1 MNTETRIVELIQD
14 RERKLKRCLT
24 DEEISTQCGIGISEI
39 RLLKSSH
46 INDIGC
52 IKISDISKVAQYFNV
67 PIEKFIFT
75 NDNTEENLAKK
86 YTSEEFKKLLG
97 KSKYKEEYY
106 SVDTLVERIGNMIDN
121 YENLTVGIK
130 QNFNVKDLK
139 ERVLV
144 RFSEKNHKIK
154 INNVL
159 LGSAIKANG
168 SNTDYEK
175 IYDSYCEAREK
186 ELVENADDVE
196 FLLNLVN
203 QYI

>member
-1 MNTETRIVELIQD
+1 MNTETKVIELIKD
-14 RERKLKRCLT
+14 RERKLRRDLT
-24 DEEISTQCGIGISEI
+24 DEEISTQSGVGISEI

-52 IKISDISKVAQYFNV
+52 IKISDISKVAHYFNV

-86 YTSEEFKKLLG
+86 YNSEEFKKLLG

-106 SVDTLVERIGNMIDN
+106 SVDTLVERIGNLIDS
-121 YENLTVGIK
+121 YESLTVGIK
-130 QNFNVKDLK
+130 QNFNLKDLK
-139 ERVLV
+139 DRVLV
-144 RFSEKNHKIK
+144 RFSEKNNKIT

-168 SNTDYEK
+168 SNTDYER
-175 IYDSYCEAREK
+175 IYESYCEARGK
-186 ELVENADDVE
+186 ELVEDADDVD
-196 FLLNLVN
+196 FLINLVK